1 MSSRNLNLNVLL
13 GNECVVGR
21 IGTYNDMSSFVQSCC
36 SSTVG
41 NSESNEGFNE
51 KHDIE
56 VQQSR
61 FRDNVEELLVG
72 IEQQGQ

>member
-21 IGTYNDMSSFVQSCC
+21 IGAHDDMSSFVQSRC

-41 NSESNEGFNE
+41 NSESNEGFGE

-56 VQQSR
+56 V
-61 FRDNVEELLVG
+61 
-72 IEQQGQ
+72 